1 MWQMESN
8 VRQGVILANPKTGE
22 ERSEVAQSC
31 VRKLGIKM
39 PALIDG
45 LDNRVEQA
53 YTGWPDRMYVV
64 DRQGRIAFK
73 SAAGPFGFDP
83 KAMQAALERVL

>member
-8 VRQGVILANPKTGE
+8 VRQGVIFANPTTGE

-45 LDNRVEQA
+45 IENRVEQA
-53 YTGWPDRMYVV
+53 YTGWPDRLYVI
-64 DRQGRIAFK
+64 DRNGIVAFK
-73 SAAGPFGFDP
+73 SAAGPFGFHP
-83 KAMQAALERVL
+83 KAMEAALERVL